1 MNAITKLSGL
11 AVTNLPVSELKP
23 YSRNART
30 HSKKQVGQVAASIQ
44 SFGFNV
50 PILVDEEQ
58 TVLAGHAR
66 LEAAKK
72 LGLDTVPCVRLSHMS
87 KAQKKAFI
95 LADNRLALNAG
106 WDEETLS
113 LELKDLIDLDKD
125 FEIGV
130 TGFSVAEID
139 GLVEGIRFEEPGNP
153 KDNRLPE
160 VTDVAVTRPGD
171 LWLLGPHRL
180 LCGSAL
186 SPEDCSRLMGGMKA
200 QFVITDPPY
209 NVPITG
215 HVSGLGK
222 VRHREFAAASGEMTA
237 DQFTAFLETA
247 FRNLVANSTDG
258 SIHMV
263 FIDWRHIAE
272 VQAAGGSVYSELKNL
287 IVWVKDNGGMGSFY
301 RSRHELIFVFKN
313 GTAPHVNSF
322 ELGQHGRYR
331 TNVWT
336 YKGMNSFGG
345 KRNDELGLHP
355 TVKPVALLADAI
367 KDVSTRGSIV
377 LDLFG
382 GSGSTLIAAH
392 KTGRRGYLM
401 ELDPLYCDCSLRRWE
416 AYAKDDAVLEGTGQ
430 TFAEVA
436 KERQGPSPEK
446 PSTE

>member
-1 MNAITKLSGL
+1 M
-11 AVTNLPVSELKP
+11 
-23 YSRNART
+23 
-30 HSKKQVGQVAASIQ
+30 
-44 SFGFNV
+44 
-50 PILVDEEQ
+50 
-58 TVLAGHAR
+58 
-66 LEAAKK
+66 
-72 LGLDTVPCVRLSHMS
+72 GLDTLPCVRLSHMS

-113 LELKDLIDLDKD
+113 LELKELLELDTD

-139 GLVEGIRFEEPGNP
+139 ALVDGIALEEPQNP
-153 KDNRLPE
+153 KDDRLPE
-160 VTDVAVTRPGD
+160 VADVAVTRPGD

-186 SPEDCSRLMGGMKA
+186 SSEDCSRLMGGEKA
-200 QFVITDPPY
+200 QFVISDPPY
-209 NVPITG
+209 NVPIAG

-222 VRHREFAAASGEMTA
+222 FHHREFAAASGEMTA

-247 FRNLVANSTDG
+247 FRNLAANSTDG

-263 FIDWRHIAE
+263 FMDWRHMAE
-272 VQAAGGSVYSELKNL
+272 VQTAGGGVYSELKNL

-301 RSRHELIFVFKN
+301 RSRHELIFAFKN

-355 TVKPVALLADAI
+355 TIKPVALLADAI

-382 GSGSTLIAAH
+382 GSGSTLIATH

-416 AYAKDDAVLEGTGQ
+416 SFAKDDAVLEGTGE

-436 KERQGPSPEK
+436 KKRKNQSADK
-446 PSTE
+446 PSFE

>member
-153 KDNRLPE
+153 KDDRLPE

-401 ELDPLYCDCSLRRWE
+401 ELDPLYCDRSLRRWE
-416 AYAKDDAVLEGTGQ
+416 NFAKDDAVLEGTGQ

>member
-153 KDNRLPE
+153 KDDRLPE

-247 FRNLVANSTDG
+247 FRNLAANSTDG

-263 FIDWRHIAE
+263 FMDWRHMAE

-345 KRNDELGLHP
+345 KRNAELGLHP

-367 KDVSTRGSIV
+367 KDVSTRASIV

-401 ELDPLYCDCSLRRWE
+401 ELDPLYCDRSLRRWE
-416 AYAKDDAVLEGTGQ
+416 NFAKDDAVLEGTGQ

>member
-153 KDNRLPE
+153 KDDRLPE

-247 FRNLVANSTDG
+247 FRNLAANSTDG

-263 FIDWRHIAE
+263 FMDWRHMAE

-401 ELDPLYCDCSLRRWE
+401 ELDPLYCDRSLRRWE
-416 AYAKDDAVLEGTGQ
+416 NFAKDDAVLEGTGQ